1 MMSNKLLP
9 GKQTPEIEIESKNIK
24 KMRERFL
31 FYKIYSCEKN
41 KLCLLQFFFEFLTF
55 LYFDYQ
61 KLIFYFYF
69 ILFIFFYFL
78 NDRFELTLF

>member
-1 MMSNKLLP
+1 MSNKLLS

-41 KLCLLQFFFEFLTF
+41 KLCLLQFFSNF
-55 LYFDYQ
+55 
-61 KLIFYFYF
+61 
-69 ILFIFFYFL
+69 
-78 NDRFELTLF
+78 